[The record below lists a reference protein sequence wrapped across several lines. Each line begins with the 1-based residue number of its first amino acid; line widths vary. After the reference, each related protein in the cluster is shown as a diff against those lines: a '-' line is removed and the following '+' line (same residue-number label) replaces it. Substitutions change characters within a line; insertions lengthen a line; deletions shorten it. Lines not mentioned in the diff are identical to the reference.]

1 MELLLR
7 WDAVIFHLKPFYW
20 FTQRQLMDNSEVAR
34 ILYEIADILELQ
46 GVKFKPQAYRKAAR
60 SIESL
65 EQSIETYDDYTAIS
79 GVGEAIAK
87 KVDEIVRTGK
97 LEYLE
102 KLREETPEG
111 LGELMQ
117 LPEIGPKTAQSLAH
131 QGITSI
137 STLEKAL
144 ERHTLRKMKGFG
156 PKTEENLKRSLEL
169 HQFKKERRLLGRV
182 LPVCR
187 ELEKALKS
195 VCEKVVVAGSV
206 RRWKETVGDIDI
218 LAISRSPEQVM
229 DTFTR
234 LPGVRQ
240 VLSQGATRSTVIL
253 TNGIQA
259 DVRVLSKE
267 SFGSALQYFTGSKE
281 HNINVRKLAAREG
294 LKLSEYGLFH
304 RKTGERVG
312 GESEEGI
319 YQALG
324 MQYIPPELRENRG
337 EIEAAQTNSLPQ
349 LVELNNIKG
358 DLHLHTNW
366 SDGSDSIED
375 MVAKAKALTY
385 EYVGIADHSQSLKIA
400 GGLSPEKL
408 LEQHA
413 VIKEM
418 DDTIE
423 GITILSGVESDI
435 LPDGSLDYPDSILE
449 QLDFVIASIHSR
461 FKAPR
466 EEMTNRVVE
475 ALKNPLTTIL
485 GHPTGRII
493 GRRDVLDLD
502 MDRIF
507 QVAAETETALEINC
521 YPDRLDLNDI
531 HVRQSREY
539 GVTLAL
545 GTDAHS
551 VQDLQFMEL
560 GVGTARRGWASPETI
575 MNTQRYGPR

>member
-1 MELLLR
+1 
-7 WDAVIFHLKPFYW
+7 
-20 FTQRQLMDNSEVAR
+20 MDNSEVAR

-65 EQSIETYDDYTAIS
+65 EESIETYDDYTAIS

-87 KVDEIVRTGK
+87 KIDEIVRTGR

-102 KLREETPEG
+102 KLREEAPEG
-111 LGELMQ
+111 LEELMQ
-117 LPEIGPKTAQSLAH
+117 LPEIGPKTAQSLAS

-137 STLEKAL
+137 SALEKAL
-144 ERHTLRKMKGFG
+144 ERHTLRRMKGFG

-187 ELEKALKS
+187 ELERALQPVS
-195 VCEKVVVAGSV
+195 EKVVVAGSV

-234 LPGVRQ
+234 LPEVRQ
-240 VLSQGATRSTVIL
+240 VISKGTTRSTVIL

-259 DVRVLSKE
+259 DVRVLSRE

-281 HNINVRKLAAREG
+281 HNIIVRKLAAREG
-294 LKLSEYGLFH
+294 FKLSEYGLFY

-319 YQALG
+319 YRTLG

-337 EIEAAQTNSLPQ
+337 ETEAAQANSLPQ

-358 DLHLHTNW
+358 DFHLHTNW
-366 SDGSDSIED
+366 SDGSDSIEA
-375 MVAKAKALTY
+375 MVEKAKALTY

-418 DDTIE
+418 NDTIE

-449 QLDFVIASIHSR
+449 QLDFVVASVHSR

-466 EEMTNRVVE
+466 EEMTHRVVE
-475 ALKNPLTTIL
+475 ALKNPLVTIL

-493 GRRDVLDLD
+493 GRRDALDLD

-507 QVAAETETALEINC
+507 EVAAETETALEINC

-575 MNTQRYGPR
+575 MNTQRHRPR